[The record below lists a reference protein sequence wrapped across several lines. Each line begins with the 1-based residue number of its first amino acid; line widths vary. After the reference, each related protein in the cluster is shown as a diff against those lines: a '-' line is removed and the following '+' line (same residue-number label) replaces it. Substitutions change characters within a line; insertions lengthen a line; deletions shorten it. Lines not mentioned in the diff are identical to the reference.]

1 MKNILKNKIDT
12 ITPIVWLIIMIND
25 EERKAY
31 EFSVNKKRGG
41 ELETLKK
48 GKNIMEGHVQI

>member
-12 ITPIVWLIIMIND
+12 ITPIVLLIIMIND

-48 GKNIMEGHVQI
+48 GKNIM

>member
-48 GKNIMEGHVQI
+48 GKNIM